1 MLWKAATGRTMAPL
15 NSSVTL
21 SGARVVAIGAACVR
35 HWVPLFDQLDVD
47 LVLSHHAVGY
57 QRGRAAG
64 SGVTYV
70 VAGGMLKKADDLVR
84 KIKLK
89 F

>member
-1 MLWKAATGRTMAPL
+1 MESGTIVPL
-15 NSSVTL
+15 KTSVVP

-70 VAGGMLKKADDLVR
+70 VAGGVFKKAADFVR
-84 KIKLK
+84 KIELK